1 MVKKV
6 VFVLL
11 ATVLCACNSNLEHSE
26 YTSLN
31 NGTWKVND
39 TLKFNFSTTDTL
51 ARRNV
56 FINVRNDNSY
66 EFSNLF
72 LITEMESPDGET
84 AVDTLEYEMASPD
97 GSWLGK
103 GMGSVK
109 ESKLWLR
116 ENIVF
121 PDSGVYNFKVSH
133 AMRKNGDVEGVQQL
147 KGITDIGLQIE
158 KTKTP

>member
-133 AMRKNGDVEGVQQL
+133 AMRKDGDVSAIL
-147 KGITDIGLQIE
+147 KSLRDFAMQA
-158 KTKTP
+158 KYVHN

>member
-133 AMRKNGDVEGVQQL
+133 AMRKNGNADGIMEL
-147 KGITDIGLQIE
+147 EGITDVGFLIE
-158 KTKTP
+158 KRK